1 MKEKYRDDFDNFV
14 EKYHLV
20 SKPDNSRTLYYF
32 SCFGYEGLLTLKELR
47 AATAEFKKLG
57 NGCWKCVAREATVSD
72 LERLQFKND

>member
-32 SCFGYEGLLTLKELR
+32 SCFGYEGLLTLKELK
-47 AATAEFKKLG
+47 AATI
-57 NGCWKCVAREATVSD
+57 D
-72 LERLQFKND
+72 FKNWLDFFVCKLLWNIVGYEFRFVL